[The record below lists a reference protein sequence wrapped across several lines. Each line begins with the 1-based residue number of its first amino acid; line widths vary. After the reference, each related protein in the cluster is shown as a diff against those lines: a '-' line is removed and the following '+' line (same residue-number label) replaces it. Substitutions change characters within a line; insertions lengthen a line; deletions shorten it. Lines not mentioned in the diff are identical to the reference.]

1 MKNIHWCPH
10 KVHSPKRHK
19 SYQFWT
25 LHFVPGYKSLWI
37 SKSFLQVTLNN
48 IAQKWCPAAR
58 QGPIYKP
65 TRSKLN
71 PKCSYNSTGAFWWAY
86 HPMLLL
92 VGFQRINRPGNHI
105 TGCWLSSLGE
115 CTRRMMW
122 GRSDRD
128 TGVYGESPP
137 PTPLRL
143 PRVWCVPLNW
153 HWKDREGAWPRST
166 PERRSLWTHRVVSL
180 WLPFMTSLVIVNRKG
195 VVQTDM
201 QAHLALSGAVLE
213 EELRSFTWVKVTI
226 PQCRNTTLQAKV
238 LHLKVYLSQSGT
250 GLLVKH

>member
-1 MKNIHWCPH
+1 MKNILWCPYD
-10 KVHSPKRHK
+10 VHNTTRHK
-19 SYQFWT
+19 SYQVWT
-25 LHFVPGYKSLWI
+25 LHLVPGYKSPWI
-37 SKSFLQVTLNN
+37 SKSLLQVTLNN

-128 TGVYGESPP
+128 TGVYSEFPP
-137 PTPLRL
+137 ACLS
-143 PRVWCVPLNW
+143 
-153 HWKDREGAWPRST
+153 A
-166 PERRSLWTHRVVSL
+166 
-180 WLPFMTSLVIVNRKG
+180 
-195 VVQTDM
+195 
-201 QAHLALSGAVLE
+201 SGAVCAI
-213 EELRSFTWVKVTI
+213 ELPLKGQGGGPDHIQPRNAEHCEPIKVSPFALFSFT
-226 PQCRNTTLQAKV
+226 
-238 LHLKVYLSQSGT
+238 
-250 GLLVKH
+250 

>member
-1 MKNIHWCPH
+1 MKNIHWCPCE
-10 KVHSPKRHK
+10 VHNPKRHK

-25 LHFVPGYKSLWI
+25 LHFVPGYKSPWI

-65 TRSKLN
+65 TRSKLK

-92 VGFQRINRPGNHI
+92 VGFQRINRLGNHI

-128 TGVYGESPP
+128 TGVYGEFPP
-137 PTPLRL
+137 ACLGCGVCHWTATEWTGRGPDHVQPPNTDHSEPI
-143 PRVWCVPLNW
+143 RVCHFAFHDFL
-153 HWKDREGAWPRST
+153 DYCEQERSEPWFWGIKNRVCAIRYAHT
-166 PERRSLWTHRVVSL
+166 HQAPCRAMVEEVFRSVSNNS
-180 WLPFMTSLVIVNRKG
+180 TV
-195 VVQTDM
+195 
-201 QAHLALSGAVLE
+201 
-213 EELRSFTWVKVTI
+213 
-226 PQCRNTTLQAKV
+226 
-238 LHLKVYLSQSGT
+238 
-250 GLLVKH
+250 

>member
-137 PTPLRL
+137 PPPSDCLGCG
-143 PRVWCVPLNW
+143 VC
-153 HWKDREGAWPRST
+153 HWTDTERIGRGPDHVQPPNADHFEPIGLFHCDCRSWLLWL
-166 PERRSLWTHRVVSL
+166 LWTG
-180 WLPFMTSLVIVNRKG
+180 K
-195 VVQTDM
+195 
-201 QAHLALSGAVLE
+201 
-213 EELRSFTWVKVTI
+213 ELCKQI
-226 PQCRNTTLQAKV
+226 C
-238 LHLKVYLSQSGT
+238 
-250 GLLVKH
+250 KHT

>member
-1 MKNIHWCPH
+1 MKYTTLNTTSHI
-10 KVHSPKRHK
+10 K
-19 SYQFWT
+19 FWT
-25 LHFVPGYKSLWI
+25 LHFVPGYKSPWI

-48 IAQKWCPAAR
+48 MAQKWCPAAR

-115 CTRRMMW
+115 CTRWMMW

-128 TGVYGESPP
+128 TGVYGEFPP
-137 PTPLRL
+137 ACLECGGCHRN
-143 PRVWCVPLNW
+143 C
-153 HWKDREGAWPRST
+153 HWKDREVAWPRSA
-166 PERRSLWTHRVVSL
+166 PEHWSQWTHQSASL
-180 WLPFMTSLVIVNRKG
+180 CLLWWFSVIG
-195 VVQTDM
+195 
-201 QAHLALSGAVLE
+201 E
-213 EELRSFTWVKVTI
+213 
-226 PQCRNTTLQAKV
+226 
-238 LHLKVYLSQSGT
+238 
-250 GLLVKH
+250 

>member
-1 MKNIHWCPH
+1 MKNIQPH
-10 KVHSPKRHK
+10 EVHNPKRHK
-19 SYQFWT
+19 SYHCWT
-25 LHFVPGYKSLWI
+25 VPGYKSPWI
-37 SKSFLQVTLNN
+37 SKSFLQVTRNN

-71 PKCSYNSTGAFWWAY
+71 PKCSYNSTGAFWRAY

-128 TGVYGESPP
+128 TGGYVEFPP
-137 PTPLRL
+137 ACLGCGVCHWAATERTGRGPDHVQPLKC
-143 PRVWCVPLNW
+143 W
-153 HWKDREGAWPRST
+153 SQ
-166 PERRSLWTHRVVSL
+166 WTHQSVYCAFWDFFFFFS
-180 WLPFMTSLVIVNRKG
+180 VIVNRKAVSPVFCFKNKG
-195 VVQTDM
+195 T
-201 QAHLALSGAVLE
+201 HKLSPL
-213 EELRSFTWVKVTI
+213 
-226 PQCRNTTLQAKV
+226 
-238 LHLKVYLSQSGT
+238 
-250 GLLVKH
+250 

>member
-1 MKNIHWCPH
+1 MCATLNAPSRII
-10 KVHSPKRHK
+10 
-19 SYQFWT
+19 FWT
-25 LHFVPGYKSLWI
+25 VPGYKSPRV
-37 SKSFLQVTLNN
+37 SKSLLQVTRNN

-122 GRSDRD
+122 GRSNCD
-128 TGVYGESPP
+128 TRGYVEFPPACCGWGAGHWTLSLKWQGGVLTTFS
-137 PTPLRL
+137 
-143 PRVWCVPLNW
+143 
-153 HWKDREGAWPRST
+153 ST
-166 PERRSLWTHRVVSL
+166 PHPPSPAKKTKKTHWSLITDHTH
-180 WLPFMTSLVIVNRKG
+180 
-195 VVQTDM
+195 
-201 QAHLALSGAVLE
+201 
-213 EELRSFTWVKVTI
+213 
-226 PQCRNTTLQAKV
+226 
-238 LHLKVYLSQSGT
+238 QSAYCAF
-250 GLLVKH
+250 

>member
-1 MKNIHWCPH
+1 MEKKKVEQGTFRRPLSIIINIMKNIQWCPH
-10 KVHSPKRHK
+10 EVHNPKRHK
-19 SYQFWT
+19 SYQLWT
-25 LHFVPGYKSLWI
+25 LHFVPGYKSPWI

-48 IAQKWCPAAR
+48 ISQKWCPAAR

-128 TGVYGESPP
+128 TGVYGKFPP
-137 PTPLRL
+137 
-143 PRVWCVPLNW
+143 
-153 HWKDREGAWPRST
+153 AWLGCGVCYWT
-166 PERRSLWTHRVVSL
+166 ATERTGRGPDHVQPPNAYHSEWNHQSVLLSLL
-180 WLPFMTSLVIVNRKG
+180 WLC
-195 VVQTDM
+195 Q
-201 QAHLALSGAVLE
+201 
-213 EELRSFTWVKVTI
+213 
-226 PQCRNTTLQAKV
+226 
-238 LHLKVYLSQSGT
+238 
-250 GLLVKH
+250 LLWAE

>member
-10 KVHSPKRHK
+10 EVHNPKRHK

-25 LHFVPGYKSLWI
+25 VHFVPGYKSPWI

-65 TRSKLN
+65 TRSKLK

-128 TGVYGESPP
+128 TGVYGEFPP
-137 PTPLRL
+137 CL
-143 PRVWCVPLNW
+143 PRVWCVPLNC
-153 HWKDREGAWPRST
+153 HRKDREGAWPRST
-166 PERRSLWTHRVVSL
+166 PELWSSECLT
-180 WLPFMTSLVIVNRKG
+180 LPFMTCWIIVNRKG
-195 VVQTDM
+195 VSPDFGGFKNRVCAIRCAHKH
-201 QAHLALSGAVLE
+201 QAPSRAMVE
-213 EELRSFTWVKVTI
+213 EILRSVT
-226 PQCRNTTLQAKV
+226 
-238 LHLKVYLSQSGT
+238 
-250 GLLVKH
+250 